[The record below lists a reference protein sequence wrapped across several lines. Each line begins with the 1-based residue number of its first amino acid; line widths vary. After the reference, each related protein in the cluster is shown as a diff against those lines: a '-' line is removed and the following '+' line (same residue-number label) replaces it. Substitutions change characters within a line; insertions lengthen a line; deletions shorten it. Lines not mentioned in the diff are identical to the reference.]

1 MVRGEEE
8 AVELAGLAEKKKHA
22 GRRKE
27 AAPSGLPGR
36 GKEAAGS
43 GSGRRSVFFK
53 FLLKRQNGP
62 FTKIAGAGTSSISQK
77 EKA

>member
-8 AVELAGLAEKKKHA
+8 AAGLAGLAEKKKHA

-36 GKEAAGS
+36 GKEAGS
-43 GSGRRSVFFK
+43 GFGRRSAFFK
-53 FLLKRQNGP
+53 FLFKGQNGP
-62 FTKIAGAGTSSISQK
+62 FTKITGAGAPSISQK